1 METEISA
8 EKSQKTN
15 IFSNRQFLLLFMATL
30 ISSPGYYIYLIGS
43 EWLMLTIDDNRF
55 YFGMLFVAASIP
67 RLLFLSV
74 GGVVADRFSKSKIL
88 FFSDLTRALLIGA
101 ILILVFTETVNVWHL
116 IVMAMMFGISD
127 AFSYPATNSLVPSIL
142 DKEQFQ
148 KGNSLIQ
155 MTTLISPIF
164 GPAIGGTMIAF
175 IGFQGVF
182 TVAFVM
188 LLLASMIV
196 IFIKHKNFIEKEGKN
211 PWLEFVEGFHY
222 ARKHEVI
229 RSIMVIA
236 LIVNLFLT
244 GPISIGLP
252 LIVKDVF
259 FGDAISLAIV
269 ESSLGLGSLIG
280 TIVLVIVTLKKPG
293 KFMVSSLTLLG
304 ILYTIVGFAYSLF
317 ITAALV
323 LFMAIFIQFMNIPL
337 ITSLQKTTKKVM
349 IGRMMS
355 FLMTV
360 STGLVPISF
369 FITSVI
375 ISFGIGIQ
383 KIMIICGILITIVA
397 IITFRNKKI
406 LSLI

>member
-1 METEISA
+1 
-8 EKSQKTN
+8 
-15 IFSNRQFLLLFMATL
+15 
-30 ISSPGYYIYLIGS
+30 
-43 EWLMLTIDDNRF
+43 MLTIDDNRF

-142 DKEQFQ
+142 DEEQFQ

-182 TVAFVM
+182 TVALVM
-188 LLLASMIV
+188 LLLASMV
-196 IFIKHKNFIEKEGKN
+196 VLFIKHKTLKKEEEKN
-211 PWLEFVEGFHY
+211 PWLDLKEGFQY
-222 ARKHEVI
+222 ARNHEII
-229 RSIMVIA
+229 RSIMLIA
-236 LIVNLFLT
+236 LILNFLFT
-244 GPISIGLP
+244 GPIAIGLP

-259 FGDAISLAIV
+259 LGDAISLAVV

-304 ILYTIVGFAYSLF
+304 ILYTIVGFANSLF

-337 ITSLQKTTKKVM
+337 ITSLQKTTEKAM
-349 IGRMMS
+349 FGRMMS
-355 FLMTV
+355 FFMTE
-360 STGLVPISF
+360 
-369 FITSVI
+369 
-375 ISFGIGIQ
+375 IG
-383 KIMIICGILITIVA
+383 
-397 IITFRNKKI
+397 R
-406 LSLI
+406 